1 MSKPEVKLGLYRHYK
16 GKNYEV
22 TAVAFHS
29 DTMEEF
35 VVYKALYEGKLP
47 FGQLFVKPV
56 KDFLI
61 DIEIDG
67 KRVPRFRYIGR

>member
-1 MSKPEVKLGLYRHYK
+1 M
-16 GKNYEV
+16 
-22 TAVAFHS
+22 AFHS